1 MAAGREMDELRALV
15 VSAEGGDAGA
25 AAALAADNAALVRML
40 ETERALGFRAA
51 LVALAHVLAHPTQYP
66 DETARER
73 YSALLDEFGREPDLI
88 ARLKPLGERLHALER
103 EGVLPRSMV
112 VRSRRRREQ

>member
-1 MAAGREMDELRALV
+1 VAAGRETDDLRALV

-25 AAALAADNAALVRML
+25 AAALAADAPALARL
-40 ETERALGFRAA
+40 RQTDPALGFRAA
-51 LVALAHVLAHPTQYP
+51 LVALAHVLAHPTTYP

-73 YSALLDEFGREPDLI
+73 YSALLDEFGRDPDHM
-88 ARLKPLGERLHALER
+88 ARLKPLGEQLHALER

-112 VRSRRRREQ
+112 VRSRRRKE

>member
-1 MAAGREMDELRALV
+1 MAVGREMDELRALV
-15 VSAEGGDAGA
+15 ASAEGGDAAA
-25 AAALAADNAALVRML
+25 AAALAADATALASML
-40 ETERALGFRAA
+40 DADHELGFRAA

-73 YSALLDEFGREPDLI
+73 YSALLDEFGRDPALM
-88 ARLKPLGERLHALER
+88 AKLKPLGEQLHALER